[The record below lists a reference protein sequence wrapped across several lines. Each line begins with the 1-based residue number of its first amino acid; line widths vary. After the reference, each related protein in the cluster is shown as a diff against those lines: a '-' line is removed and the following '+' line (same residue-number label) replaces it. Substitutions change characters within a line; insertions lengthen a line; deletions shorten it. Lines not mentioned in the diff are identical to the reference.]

1 MKRVS
6 FTSFTYRPPVRR
18 AAFFLVLVLAPASAQ
33 ASPLDVVGYDP
44 ETGAMAGS
52 AIAFGKSVGV
62 LQTNPALLTRVP
74 EQVHLSLT
82 LALPR
87 AYIRP
92 MPRPPGSDVPI
103 SIYGSDV
110 GVTPGVEDRA
120 LPTVD
125 LLNRRGDTL
134 VSDVEPR
141 VGLGV
146 VSSFGLKRLRAA
158 LLVQVPVGGAASIQT
173 HYTDEREA
181 AFSNRLH
188 FARFFDQPRVAA
200 FNLGL
205 GYDSTVDYLCWAG
218 RQAIKHGLL
227 PHTNA
232 GILTTEDMTRLRVV
246 NVSLGLM
253 LESSSERLCQRGMPH
268 HKAPDKR
275 PHKRLK
281 MMAEAG
287 ALRIPFTT
295 GILIGIGETRA
306 ERIES
311 LLAIRR
317 LARAFGHIQE
327 VIVQSFRARPGVP
340 MESAPEPDDH
350 EVAHAVAMARLILD
364 PDIGVQAPP
373 NLHPGATKMLL
384 EAGINDFGG
393 ISPVTPDFI
402 NPLHAW
408 PHIASLRATCEGFG
422 YGLAPRLAIYDNFVE
437 KEGFLE
443 DALRV
448 PVRAAQERLQ

>member
-1 MKRVS
+1 MLSDDEALR
-6 FTSFTYRPPVRR
+6 
-18 AAFFLVLVLAPASAQ
+18 LAEITDLDALMAQ
-33 ASPLDVVGYDP
+33 AREIRDARWGKTITFSPKVFLPLTNLCRNRCDYCSFRKSPGDP
-44 ETGAMAGS
+44 GEWTMRPHEVDASLARARELGCTEALFCLGDKPENAFSAYRET
-52 AIAFGKSVGV
+52 
-62 LQTNPALLTRVP
+62 
-74 EQVHLSLT
+74 LT
-82 LALPR
+82 L
-87 AYIRP
+87 I
-92 MPRPPGSDVPI
+92 G
-103 SIYGSDV
+103 
-110 GVTPGVEDRA
+110 
-120 LPTVD
+120 
-125 LLNRRGDTL
+125 
-134 VSDVEPR
+134 
-141 VGLGV
+141 
-146 VSSFGLKRLRAA
+146 
-158 LLVQVPVGGAASIQT
+158 
-173 HYTDEREA
+173 H
-181 AFSNRLH
+181 
-188 FARFFDQPRVAA
+188 
-200 FNLGL
+200 
-205 GYDSTVDYLCWAG
+205 DSTVDYLCWAG

-281 MMAEAG
+281 MIAEAG

-295 GILIGIGETRA
+295 GILIGIGETRL

-340 MESAPEPDDH
+340 MENAPEPDDL

-373 NLHPGATKMLL
+373 NLHPEGTAMLVA
-384 EAGINDFGG
+384 AGINDFGG

-408 PHIASLRATCEGFG
+408 PHVTALRASCEKQG
-422 YGLAPRLAIYDNFVE
+422 YALEPRLAIYDSFVA
-437 KEGFLE
+437 KQGFLE
-443 DALRV
+443 EALRV
-448 PVRAAQERLQ
+448 PVRSAQERLQ